1 MLFIKAIKMSMSMM
15 HVTQRFA
22 KNELYIQFQKVNVGL
37 FRDYSKSIY
46 QCQALFQWLLYSQ
59 MCKITGIYLLKAF
72 LSVFKYRS
80 SVVRIIGVK
89 YHYGGVFKLESRY
102 VISGVGISPEQV

>member
-15 HVTQRFA
+15 HVTHRFS

-46 QCQALFQWLLYSQ
+46 QCQA
-59 MCKITGIYLLKAF
+59 KT
-72 LSVFKYRS
+72 FKYRTGQSLFVYIFLQAS
-80 SVVRIIGVK
+80 SGREMDQNKGLRSV
-89 YHYGGVFKLESRY
+89 L
-102 VISGVGISPEQV
+102 

>member
-46 QCQALFQWLLYSQ
+46 QCQALFQWLPYSQ
-59 MCKITGIYLLKAF
+59 MCKITGIYICFLIRPEFFCCPYNRREILLRWCIQIRK
-72 LSVFKYRS
+72 
-80 SVVRIIGVK
+80 
-89 YHYGGVFKLESRY
+89 
-102 VISGVGISPEQV
+102 